1 MSTHIQIL
9 SKANIKAFDAP
20 PKFDSIERNKFFRLP
35 EWAKEFVDSKTTI
48 TTKVG
53 FIMQLA
59 YFKSTKKIFNP
70 RNFFY
75 EDDIKLIAKRF
86 DIPLEE
92 IKIQDF
98 SDRAYNINKKLILE
112 KYGFLPFDEKT
123 RALLKEEAAYLAS
136 KHLKLEFMFISLVD
150 FLKRKKI
157 EIPSY
162 HAISEIITEALID
175 YEKNLSEVIENN
187 ITDEQKGALEEL
199 FGIPEKRYKKEQD
212 NLEIKRY
219 KLTWLKKSYQS
230 LREHKIKQ
238 NIYDLDYLKSLFF
251 HLQPLIESLNL
262 SPEVIKYYAYIVIK
276 SQASQIYRRN
286 EKKVLFL
293 IAFIIHR
300 FYEIQD
306 TLMETLLQSVQSALT
321 KTTNTHKEKFYEF
334 RKTKSK
340 AIGEISEFSK
350 LSQKAFEAME
360 IILNSPDLSS
370 DAKVDAIKKVIGQ
383 VKNTKYKEL
392 PEKINSLENFS
403 KNISKNGDYY
413 DVLEAQSLK
422 LQRKVSEIVK
432 SIEFDGKTSKKHLI
446 EAIDYYKKT
455 DKLRG
460 NKVPL
465 NFLDI
470 EEEDLIFDVNGKFRI
485 SLYKALLF
493 IKISDAIKSGNLNLN
508 YSYKYLSF
516 DNYLLPEDHWEAN
529 KDLILERAGLSK
541 LCSFEKIKPH
551 LEKEVKTLYEKVNHN
566 IFTGKNKYIKFD
578 SKGNMKNIITPKID
592 KEYTYKTSRLFSKVK
607 FVSLLEILSTVN
619 DVTNFLDPVKHWMIK
634 DVRKNPELKN
644 IIAGII
650 GYGCNIGANKI
661 AEISRDINKDEL
673 YNTIN
678 WYFSIDNLE
687 LANNKIIEFVERL
700 NLINLFKNPEGL
712 IHTSSDGQKYNIAVE
727 SLNASYSYKYFGKGK
742 GLSVYSFI
750 DETHRL
756 FYSTVIN
763 NSEKEATYVIDG
775 LMHNDVIESEI
786 HSTDSDGYSEI
797 IFGLTHLLG
806 ISFAPRIKN
815 LKDQHL
821 YSFQKASEL
830 KRLAYKIRSQKKI
843 NTKIIEKNWDN
854 ILRFVATIK
863 LKHTT
868 ASQLLHRLNSYSKQ
882 HPLYQALREFG
893 RIIKTIFL
901 LNYIDDVKLR
911 QAIEKQLNKS
921 ENINKF
927 ANAVFHGNNQEFQ
940 QDTKEE
946 QIIAEN
952 CKRLIENS
960 IICWNYLYLSQR
972 ILEAKSKKQ
981 KQNII
986 NTLKNGS
993 IVVWQ
998 HVNLQ
1003 GEYDFSEK
1011 TLKKSIKFNIPDIL
1025 KVEIDA

>member
-1 MSTHIQIL
+1 MSYHIKIL
-9 SKANIKAFDAP
+9 SKANIKVFDEP
-20 PKFDSIERNKFFRLP
+20 PNFNGMERSRFFRLP
-35 EWAKEFVDSKTTI
+35 KWAREFTEKMIISTNKI
-48 TTKVG
+48 I
-53 FIMQLA
+53 FILQLC
-59 YFKSTKKIFNP
+59 YFKATNKFFNP
-70 RNFFY
+70 KKY
-75 EDDIKLIAKRF
+75 YKGDIEFIAKRF
-86 DIPLEE
+86 DIFL
-92 IKIQDF
+92 KDTDF
-98 SDRAYNINKKLILE
+98 QNYSFTIFHRNKKLILE
-112 KYGFLPFDEKT
+112 KYGFLPFDEKA
-123 RALLKEEAAYLAS
+123 RALLKKEASYMTS
-136 KHLKLEFMFISLVD
+136 RHLKLEFMFISLVD

-157 EIPSY
+157 EVPTY
-162 HAISEIITEALID
+162 YAISEIITATLTD
-175 YEKNLSEVIENN
+175 YEKKLSDVIENN
-187 ITDEQKGALEEL
+187 ITDEHKESLEEL
-199 FGIPEKRYKKEQD
+199 FGDAERCYKKEQD

-219 KLTWLKKSYQS
+219 KLTWLKRSYQS

-238 NIYDLDYLKSLFF
+238 NIYDLEYLKSLFF
-251 HLQPLIESLNL
+251 HLEPLIKSLNL

-276 SQASQIYRRN
+276 SQAFQMYRRN

-293 IAFIIHR
+293 TAFIIHR
-300 FYEIQD
+300 FYDLQD
-306 TLMETLLQSVQSALT
+306 TLMETLVQSVQGALT
-321 KTTNTHKEKFYEF
+321 KTINTHKDIIYEL

-340 AIGEISEFSK
+340 TISETSEFLK
-350 LSQKAFEAME
+350 LSWRAFEKME
-360 IILNSPDLSS
+360 NIVDSPNLSS
-370 DAKVDAIKKVIGQ
+370 DDKVDAVKKVIGR

-392 PEKINSLENFS
+392 PEKIHSLEKFS
-403 KNISKNGDYY
+403 ENISKNRDYY
-413 DVLEAQSLK
+413 DVLESQSIK
-422 LQRKVSEIVK
+422 LQRKVSQIVK
-432 SIEFDGKTSKKHLI
+432 TIEFDSNTSKKHLI

-455 DKLRG
+455 EKIRG
-460 NKVPL
+460 NKAPL

-470 EEEDLIFDVNGKFRI
+470 KEEDVIFDDNGKFRI

-516 DNYLLPEDHWEAN
+516 DNYLLPKDHWESN
-529 KDLILERAGLSK
+529 KDLILERSGLSK
-541 LCSFEKIKPH
+541 MSSFEKIKPY
-551 LEKEVKTLYEKVNHN
+551 LEKEVKSLYEKVNHN
-566 IFTGKNKYIKFD
+566 IFSGKNKYIKFD
-578 SKGNMKNIITPKID
+578 AKGNMKNPITPKVD
-592 KEYTYKTSRLFSKVK
+592 KEHIYKTSKLFSRAR
-607 FVSLLEILSTVN
+607 FVSLLEVLSTVN
-619 DVTNFLDPVKHWMIK
+619 DVTNFLNPVKHWMIK
-634 DVRKNPELKN
+634 DVRKKPELKN

-650 GYGCNIGANKI
+650 GYGCNIGDNKI
-661 AEISRDINKDEL
+661 AEISRDINKNEL
-673 YNTIN
+673 YNAIN

-687 LANNKIIEFVERL
+687 LANNKIIEFVDHL
-700 NLINLFKNPEGL
+700 NLINLFKNPGGP
-712 IHTSSDGQKYNIAVE
+712 IHTSSDGQKFNIAVE

-775 LMHNDVIESEI
+775 LMHNDVIQSEI

-815 LKDQHL
+815 LKDQNL
-821 YSFQKASEL
+821 YSFRKVSEL

-843 NTKIIEKNWDN
+843 NTKVIEKNWDN

-868 ASQLLHRLNSYSKQ
+868 ASQLLYRLNSYSKQ
-882 HPLYQALREFG
+882 HPLYQALKEFG

-927 ANAVFHGNNQEFQ
+927 AKAVFHGNNQEFQ
-940 QDTKEE
+940 QATKEE

-960 IICWNYLYLSQR
+960 IICWNYLYLSQK
-972 ILEAKSKKQ
+972 ILEAKSKNQ

-986 NTLKNGS
+986 NTLRNGS

-1003 GEYDFSEK
+1003 GEYNFSEK

-1025 KVEIDA
+1025 KIEINA